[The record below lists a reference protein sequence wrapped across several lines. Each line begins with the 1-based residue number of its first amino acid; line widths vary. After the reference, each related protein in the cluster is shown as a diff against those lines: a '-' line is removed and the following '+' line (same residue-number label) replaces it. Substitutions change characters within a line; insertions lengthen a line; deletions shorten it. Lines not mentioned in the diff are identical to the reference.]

1 MDPRKKFGEGG
12 SGTRIMGS
20 WSMAPPVPVEVSV
33 AVEVQAAVEAPP
45 AAPPPVEAPVAAA
58 VEAQPPRPL
67 RTRFFVA
74 PQAQGAQPA
83 TRVMPIEQ
91 LFPGGVAASSHP
103 PRSVA
108 EQPRLPA
115 KLKTA
120 ATTFVKKHGKERV
133 LLYGVP
139 VVLVPLLLVVKLVR
153 SSAEDVEEP
162 VQPPAAVAVVE
173 EAPEPVAPGSPAQV
187 NVAAPPATA
196 LERAAVDALA
206 RGDYASAQRHY
217 EELAR
222 SVPGT
227 SVYSEAARILA
238 AAARTP

>member
-153 SSAEDVEEP
+153 S
-162 VQPPAAVAVVE
+162 
-173 EAPEPVAPGSPAQV
+173 
-187 NVAAPPATA
+187 
-196 LERAAVDALA
+196 
-206 RGDYASAQRHY
+206 AQRHY